1 MVAHLVWDQGVAGS
15 SPVFPTKAPAIC
27 RGFFVLG
34 TYFVFILK
42 RLKYGHYNT
51 ICTAK
56 EAIPNGSSFGEGSER
71 VKANDAQI
79 DFLNK
84 RPPLFCHSAEGRN
97 LRRDFRDPAERQGDK
112 INYKPKKA
120 IKEWLPG

>member
-71 VKANDAQI
+71 VKGNDDGMI
-79 DFLNK
+79 RLNSMF
-84 RPPLFCHSAEGRN
+84 PWFCHYAEGGISEETSET
-97 LRRDFRDPAERQGDK
+97 L
-112 INYKPKKA
+112 PKGRETK
-120 IKEWLPG
+120 